1 MMTRADAAVVGSAAA
16 KERIVAAA
24 GPIFADRGYAG
35 ATVRLICS
43 AAETNVASVKY
54 HFGNKAGLYLA
65 CFELACQMREADI
78 PLQPMLAA
86 PAAASGSAAGRV
98 DRPSARLQLQR
109 LVRTLLGR
117 IAGERSGDW
126 HSRLLWRELLEPTQ
140 VLRDPMRAYVLGPH
154 RALLGLV
161 DALAM
166 ELGAPPPPLRVAY
179 ALIAGCLF
187 PRVGRP
193 LLTVVEPEQVDQLLE
208 LDAWGEQLVDGLVAN
223 LMALRDADRHRR
235 PVGAAE
241 VGEMQS

>member
-1 MMTRADAAVVGSAAA
+1 MTRAGSTVVGAAAA

-24 GPIFADRGYAG
+24 GPIFADRGYGG

-54 HFGNKAGLYLA
+54 HFGNKAGLYVA

-78 PLQPMLAA
+78 PLQPILETHDSLTTAQTRRL
-86 PAAASGSAAGRV
+86 SEQ
-98 DRPSARLQLQR
+98 SARGQLQR

-126 HSRLLWRELLEPTQ
+126 HSRLLWREVLEPTEI
-140 VLRDPMRAYVLGPH
+140 LRDQMRAYVLGPH

-161 DALAM
+161 DALAV
-166 ELGAPPPPLRVAY
+166 ELGAPPPPPRVAY

-187 PRVGRP
+187 PRVDRP
-193 LLTVVEPEQVDQLLE
+193 LLTMVEPEQVERLLD
-208 LDAWGEQLVDGLVAN
+208 LDAWGEQLVDGLVAH
-223 LMALRDADRHRR
+223 LLALRESDRCQRA
-235 PVGAAE
+235 VG
-241 VGEMQS
+241 GSGDLGGG

>member
-1 MMTRADAAVVGSAAA
+1 M
-16 KERIVAAA
+16 AAA
-24 GPIFADRGYAG
+24 GPTFADRGYAG
-35 ATVRLICS
+35 ATVRLICA

-78 PLQPMLAA
+78 PLQPMLSA
-86 PAAASGSAAGRV
+86 PGSAIDSEQGRG
-98 DRPSARLQLQR
+98 DRQPARAQLHR
-109 LVRTLLGR
+109 LLRTLLGR

-140 VLRDPMRAYVLGPH
+140 ILRDQMRAYVIGPH

-166 ELGAPPPPLRVAY
+166 ELGAPPPPPRVAY

-193 LLTVVEPEQVDQLLE
+193 LLTVVEPEQVDQLLD
-208 LDAWGEQLVDGLVAN
+208 LDAWGEQLVEGLVAN
-223 LMALRDADRHRR
+223 LLALRDADRLRR
-235 PVGAAE
+235 AAE
-241 VGEMQS
+241 TGGAGERG